1 MLDQMFTAE
10 NFRKIFDRENR
21 KGLDLATRY
30 FPDLEQHTT
39 AVREAVKSI
48 RELRRQRGTLSKEE
62 FEQKLAQLKTMLADR
77 KSTKSTAI
85 STLMDGLSQNVTM
98 TDFKIALS
106 QKIRSDGKAVYCI
119 DNTAETFF
127 VIKQLQHNINRIY
140 KVKQSNRHDIVCR
153 IRDTVR
159 SKFPFEVVRTDISSF
174 YESIDRKKLWERI
187 DEDQLLGSSSKKYL
201 KQILAAYES
210 LSGAT
215 TGIPRG
221 VGVSAYLAELY
232 FRSIDKAI
240 NKVSGIVLYARYVDD
255 IIAIFARPPVGSN
268 LGSYLDTIIDIFSKN
283 GLTHNAGKTAEFKTG
298 PNVKE
303 EFEYLGYKF
312 ELDNGKLDISPSIN
326 KIKKYEMRLDAAF
339 ERYHKYSSV
348 DSRRSAREIVAR
360 IKFLTGNARLLN
372 SKSGAVTGIYY
383 NNSLVTNKSS
393 FTALD
398 KILKEHI
405 ETIRRNN
412 VKKRLKEYKFVD
424 GFETRRFHN
433 FSTSELHRI
442 VEVWKH
448 G

>member
-21 KGLDLATRY
+21 KGLDLAARY
-30 FPDLEQHTT
+30 FPNLEQYTE

-48 RELRRQRGTLSKEE
+48 RVLRRQRGTLSKEE
-62 FEQKLAQLKTMLADR
+62 FDQKLLQLKTTLAER
-77 KSTKSTAI
+77 KSTKSAAI
-85 STLMDGLSQNVTM
+85 SAQMDGLSQNVTT
-98 TDFKIALS
+98 TDFKIVLS
-106 QKIRSDGKAVYCI
+106 KKIRSDGKAVYCI

-127 VIKQLQHNINRIY
+127 VIKQLQYNINRIY

-159 SKFPFEVVRTDISSF
+159 SNFPFEVVRTDISSF
-174 YESIDRKKLWERI
+174 YESIDRRKLWERL
-187 DEDQLLGSSSKKYL
+187 DEDQLLGPSSKKYL

-221 VGVSAYLAELY
+221 VGISAYLAELY

-240 NKVSGIVLYARYVDD
+240 NKIPGIVLYARYVDD

-268 LGSYLDTIIDIFSKN
+268 LGAYSDIIIQIFSKN
-283 GLTHNAGKTAEFKTG
+283 GLVHNPGKTVEFKTG
-298 PNVKE
+298 SHATE

-312 ELDNGKLDISPSIN
+312 QLDKGKFDIAPSEN
-326 KIKKYEMRLDAAF
+326 KIRKYEMRLNLAF
-339 ERYHKYSSV
+339 RRYHKYSSV

-398 KILKEHI
+398 KILREHV
-405 ETIRRNN
+405 ETVRRKN
-412 VKKRLKEYKFVD
+412 VRKRLKEFKFMD